1 MSEPTLSVSELR
13 ASKQLSPNVAA
24 LGYVSLLTAVSSA
37 MIYGLLPVFLVR
49 VMGASIAA
57 VGLIEGMAESANS
70 LVKIV
75 SGAASDWIGRRKPLV
90 IFGYTLSALI
100 KSLFPQ
106 ADALSTVLAARV
118 IDRIG
123 KGIRDAPRDAFL
135 ADLTASGTRGT
146 GFGLRL
152 ALAVAGFVFGPV
164 IAVGL
169 MRLSGDDFRL
179 VFWVALIPAYVSIIV
194 LLFAVKEVPLNH
206 GATEPQ
212 APAPGGGFT
221 TLPPLFWW
229 AIAIASL
236 LSLARFSPAFLV
248 LKAHGT
254 GVDASLVPLILGL
267 MYFVYSTTSY
277 PFGVLADRG
286 DRRLQLGIGIIVL
299 VVADVVLANAGSMW
313 LAAIGAALWGL
324 QMGATQGAL
333 ATTIADAAPSHL
345 RGTAFGILDVATG
358 IATFAA
364 SAGAG
369 ALWMAGG
376 SAMAFGLS
384 ACVAAAAGL
393 MLLFQPRPNA
403 RNARS

>member
-1 MSEPTLSVSELR
+1 
-13 ASKQLSPNVAA
+13 
-24 LGYVSLLTAVSSA
+24 
-37 MIYGLLPVFLVR
+37 
-49 VMGASIAA
+49 
-57 VGLIEGMAESANS
+57 
-70 LVKIV
+70 
-75 SGAASDWIGRRKPLV
+75 
-90 IFGYTLSALI
+90 
-100 KSLFPQ
+100 
-106 ADALSTVLAARV
+106 
-118 IDRIG
+118 
-123 KGIRDAPRDAFL
+123 
-135 ADLTASGTRGT
+135 
-146 GFGLRL
+146 L